1 MDSPCGTVY
10 LCALIGSGSSG
21 LRRQFTEKGGK
32 CFFSMCQ
39 TARRADAVRWAPRS
53 PYRAEH
59 RETLG
64 NKVLVAKRGP
74 GALRT
79 LLHKLGLSW
88 LWWGRVL
95 AGGCRGPF
103 ALNTP
108 TGRAATSR
116 AAHHQ
121 PGADVIY
128 RRVCGQRSVLGGEWT
143 LASQTQH
150 RTFIILICLVNDS
163 YVRAARTVLI
173 IHYRCWRIVLIYAV
187 SMQPG
192 NYADSFIYQRTRRRA
207 WVNMT
212 LPKQDKKYAR
222 AFALIYFG
230 PHTDSGNCL

>member
-1 MDSPCGTVY
+1 M
-10 LCALIGSGSSG
+10 LSGQ
-21 LRRQFTEKGGK
+21 RR
-32 CFFSMCQ
+32 
-39 TARRADAVRWAPRS
+39 DHHN
-53 PYRAEH
+53 AEH
-59 RETLG
+59 RATLG
-64 NKVLVAKRGP
+64 NKVPVAKRGP

-79 LLHKLGLSW
+79 LHHKLGLSW
-88 LWWGRVL
+88 LWRGRVL

-128 RRVCGQRSVLGGEWT
+128 WRVCGQRSVLGGEWT

-163 YVRAARTVLI
+163 YMRTAWTVLI
-173 IHYRCWRIVLIYAV
+173 ILDRCWRIVLIFAV

-192 NYADSFIYQRTRRRA
+192 NYADSFIWYQQTRRRA

-212 LPKQDKKYAR
+212 LPKQYKKYAHV
-222 AFALIYFG
+222 FALIYFG
-230 PHTDSGNCL
+230 PHTDFSNCL